1 MGNGASSSNN
11 GAHGD
16 GATSSANG
24 EILLSFLFLHGP
36 SANRRLAGHN
46 QDDVLDAPLTISVA
60 DLYKCNMDEGEADR
74 RHLTGV
80 SHFSSVSCDIPD
92 SQAGTMMSNATL
104 VDSSVNLASFS
115 IIDSTLREGEQ
126 FSTAHFNTAQK
137 IKIAQGLD
145 AFGVDY
151 VRL

>member
-1 MGNGASSSNN
+1 MDS
-11 GAHGD
+11 
-16 GATSSANG
+16 
-24 EILLSFLFLHGP
+24 
-36 SANRRLAGHN
+36 
-46 QDDVLDAPLTISVA
+46 PLTTPVA
-60 DLYKCNMDEGEADR
+60 DLYKCNMDEGNADQ

-80 SHFSSVSCDIPD
+80 SHFPSVSCDIPD

-104 VDSSVNLASFS
+104 VDSSVKLASFS

-151 VRL
+151 VRLSLSQTMRSETYCVYLTP

>member
-1 MGNGASSSNN
+1 
-11 GAHGD
+11 
-16 GATSSANG
+16 
-24 EILLSFLFLHGP
+24 
-36 SANRRLAGHN
+36 
-46 QDDVLDAPLTISVA
+46 
-60 DLYKCNMDEGEADR
+60 
-74 RHLTGV
+74 
-80 SHFSSVSCDIPD
+80 
-92 SQAGTMMSNATL
+92 MMSNATL

-151 VRL
+151 VRLSLSQAMRSETYCVYLTPCIRSS